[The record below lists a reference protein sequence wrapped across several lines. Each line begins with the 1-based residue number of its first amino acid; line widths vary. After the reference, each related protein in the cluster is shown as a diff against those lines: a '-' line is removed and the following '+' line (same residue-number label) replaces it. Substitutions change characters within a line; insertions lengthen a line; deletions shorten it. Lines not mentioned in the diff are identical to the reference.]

1 MKKITAL
8 FAFAVV
14 GLGFR
19 LRNLATEGSA
29 NDFAL
34 DNIYFGETTLSP
46 SYLAGT
52 TAILSAGDIENP
64 SNLSSAV
71 PEPGQVAASLL
82 LLGGILGYVFL
93 KRRKL
98 AKSAV
103 PCGRVIGASLTKTVA
118 GEIRAGCAFRA
129 ALRFKLVGSPQRT
142 QDSGAQRLLGGW
154 GRQAAAKVGPL
165 RRGVPSFFD
174 GRGSAGYPLNLLF

>member
-8 FAFAVV
+8 FAFAVI

-19 LRNLATEGSA
+19 LRNLATEGSG

-103 PCGRVIGASLTKTVA
+103 P
-118 GEIRAGCAFRA
+118 
-129 ALRFKLVGSPQRT
+129 
-142 QDSGAQRLLGGW
+142 
-154 GRQAAAKVGPL
+154 AAA
-165 RRGVPSFFD
+165 
-174 GRGSAGYPLNLLF
+174 